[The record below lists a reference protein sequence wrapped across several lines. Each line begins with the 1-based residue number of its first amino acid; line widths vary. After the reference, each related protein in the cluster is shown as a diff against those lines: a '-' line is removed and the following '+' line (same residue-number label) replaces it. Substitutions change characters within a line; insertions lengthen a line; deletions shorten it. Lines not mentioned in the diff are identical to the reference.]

1 MKAVLA
7 LGLALSAGPWA
18 AGAES
23 TNPLAKVIV
32 LIDGLNAKIV
42 ADGEEEAK
50 LYHEYMEWCND
61 ASQNANF
68 AVESATKQQAKL
80 EAKLGEYSSEIAVAS
95 TQIEELAAA
104 ISSTEADLKKA
115 TEIRDKESTDFGL
128 AEKELMEG
136 VDTMAHAI
144 SALEKEMAK
153 NPAAL
158 AQVDTSNAAA
168 ALKAVSTVLEAA
180 ALSSSDH
187 KKLAAL
193 LQAQHESEDEDG
205 APGAP
210 APDAYKS
217 QSGGIVEIL
226 EDMKD
231 KAESQLS
238 DLRKA
243 ESTTK
248 HNYNLMKQSLD
259 SQKAADTKDMD
270 DQKAAMAEAEEA
282 KATAEGDLEVT
293 VKDLKNSA
301 SELAG
306 TRGACMRTAA
316 DHEAT
321 VAARAEEL
329 KVVAQARQ
337 ILVETSGGAT
347 AQSYSLLQ
355 VSAGTGNTVASMVKS
370 LARKYH
376 SSALAQLSSR
386 IASIAKYG
394 AGNHED
400 PFGKVK
406 GMIQSMIE
414 KLEGEANEEATEKS
428 YCDEE
433 MQKSE
438 AKKGELETDVEK
450 MTTKVDQ
457 AAAKSAQLQEQ
468 VKVLEGELAALTKE
482 QAEMDS
488 LRMEQHD
495 AYVTAKA
502 DLEKGLGGV
511 RTALQLLRDY
521 YTAKDASLLQDDGFG
536 AFMQQPAAP
545 VKHEKSSGAGGSIIG
560 ILEVVESD
568 FATNLAKEE
577 SQEADATSEYD
588 KVSQDNKIA
597 MASKEQDVKFKE
609 QESKSLDNTVAEVS
623 TDRQA
628 SSSELQA
635 VLEYYAKIKDRCIA
649 KPETFEERQ
658 KRRTGEIE
666 GLKKALE
673 VLEGETAF
681 VQRKHHG
688 RRHHFRG
695 SALTAN

>member
-270 DQKAAMAEAEEA
+270 DQKAAMAEAEDVLKEIRGPEA
-282 KATAEGDLEVT
+282 PVLQAQLPVAPPPAQ
-293 VKDLKNSA
+293 S
-301 SELAG
+301 SQRHLAAPRHTMDVSG
-306 TRGACMRTAA
+306 VAAWNKGRGPGQQVQQPQQYLPQQR
-316 DHEAT
+316 T
-321 VAARAEEL
+321 VAPAPAPP
-329 KVVAQARQ
+329 QPRQ
-337 ILVETSGGAT
+337 T
-347 AQSYSLLQ
+347 LQ
-355 VSAGTGNTVASMVKS
+355 VHQFQQNTMGVG
-370 LARKYH
+370 
-376 SSALAQLSSR
+376 LAQPVSR
-386 IASIAKYG
+386 
-394 AGNHED
+394 
-400 PFGKVK
+400 
-406 GMIQSMIE
+406 
-414 KLEGEANEEATEKS
+414 
-428 YCDEE
+428 
-433 MQKSE
+433 
-438 AKKGELETDVEK
+438 
-450 MTTKVDQ
+450 Q
-457 AAAKSAQLQEQ
+457 AA
-468 VKVLEGELAALTKE
+468 
-482 QAEMDS
+482 
-488 LRMEQHD
+488 
-495 AYVTAKA
+495 
-502 DLEKGLGGV
+502 GLGYGG
-511 RTALQLLRDY
+511 LP
-521 YTAKDASLLQDDGFG
+521 
-536 AFMQQPAAP
+536 QQPLAQDRLRLI
-545 VKHEKSSGAGGSIIG
+545 H
-560 ILEVVESD
+560 LE
-568 FATNLAKEE
+568 
-577 SQEADATSEYD
+577 
-588 KVSQDNKIA
+588 
-597 MASKEQDVKFKE
+597 
-609 QESKSLDNTVAEVS
+609 DNTRVRPSPLPRA
-623 TDRQA
+623 
-628 SSSELQA
+628 
-635 VLEYYAKIKDRCIA
+635 
-649 KPETFEERQ
+649 
-658 KRRTGEIE
+658 
-666 GLKKALE
+666 
-673 VLEGETAF
+673 
-681 VQRKHHG
+681 
-688 RRHHFRG
+688 
-695 SALTAN
+695 